1 MDVNLAK
8 ADGSQS
14 GSDILQL
21 VVFQLGG
28 EEFGV
33 EIMQVQEIIRM
44 PEITRIP
51 QSPEYVEGVINLR
64 GKIIVVVNLD
74 TKFALH
80 SKALDEDSRII
91 IVEVGDNVVG
101 MVVDSVSEVMRLAS
115 SSVDPTPEIIST
127 KIKADYLKGVGKLDG
142 RLLILLDLE
151 RVLSDD
157 EMSQV
162 SAVGEMQG

>member
-1 MDVNLAK
+1 MSEDVSIHDTESAEDL
-8 ADGSQS
+8 
-14 GSDILQL
+14 LQL
-21 VVFQLGG
+21 VIFQLGG

-64 GKIIVVVNLD
+64 GKIIVVINLD
-74 TKFALH
+74 TRFDLN
-80 SKALDEDSRII
+80 SKELDDDSRII

-101 MVVDSVSEVMRLAS
+101 MVVDSVSEVLRLAT
-115 SSVDPTPEIIST
+115 SSVEAAPEIISS
-127 KIKADYLKGVGKLDG
+127 KIKADYLKGVGKLDD

-151 RVLSDD
+151 RVLSEE
-157 EMSQV
+157 EMSHV
-162 SAVGEMQG
+162 AAVGEMHG

>member
-1 MDVNLAK
+1 MNSTLTDDAH
-8 ADGSQS
+8 AS
-14 GSDILQL
+14 GDLLQL

-64 GKIIVVVNLD
+64 GKIIVVINLD
-74 TKFALH
+74 TKFGLH
-80 SKALDEDSRII
+80 SKELDEDSRII

-115 SSVDPTPEIIST
+115 SSVEPAPEIIST
-127 KIKADYLKGVGKLDG
+127 KIKADYLKGVGKLDE

-151 RVLSDD
+151 RVLSEG

-162 SAVGEMQG
+162 AAVGEMHG

>member
-1 MDVNLAK
+1 MSEDVSIHDAESAEDL
-8 ADGSQS
+8 
-14 GSDILQL
+14 LQL
-21 VVFQLGG
+21 VIFQLGG

-64 GKIIVVVNLD
+64 GKIIVVINLD
-74 TKFALH
+74 TRFGLN
-80 SKALDEDSRII
+80 SKELDDDSRII

-101 MVVDSVSEVMRLAS
+101 MVVDSVSEVLRLAT
-115 SSVDPTPEIIST
+115 SSVGPVPEIISS
-127 KIKADYLKGVGKLDG
+127 KIKADYLKGVGKLDD

-151 RVLSDD
+151 RVLS
-157 EMSQV
+157 EEEISQV
-162 SAVGEMQG
+162 AVVGEMHG

>member
-1 MDVNLAK
+1 MSEDVSIHDTETAEDL
-8 ADGSQS
+8 
-14 GSDILQL
+14 LQL
-21 VVFQLGG
+21 VIFQLGG

-51 QSPEYVEGVINLR
+51 QSPGYVEGVINLR
-64 GKIIVVVNLD
+64 GKIIVVINLD
-74 TKFALH
+74 TRFGLN
-80 SKALDEDSRII
+80 SKELDDDSRII

-101 MVVDSVSEVMRLAS
+101 MVVDSVSEVLRLSMSNVEPA
-115 SSVDPTPEIIST
+115 PEIIST
-127 KIKADYLKGVGKLDG
+127 KIRADYLKGVGKLDD

-151 RVLSDD
+151 RVLSEE

-162 SAVGEMQG
+162 ASVGEMHG

>member
-1 MDVNLAK
+1 MNSTLLDDAQATDNL
-8 ADGSQS
+8 
-14 GSDILQL
+14 LQL

-44 PEITRIP
+44 PDITRIP

-64 GKIIVVVNLD
+64 GKIIVVINLD

-80 SKALDEDSRII
+80 SKEIDADSRII
-91 IVEVGDNVVG
+91 IVEIGDNVVG
-101 MVVDSVSEVMRLAS
+101 MIVDSVSEVMRLAS
-115 SSVDPTPEIIST
+115 SSVEPAPDIIST
-127 KIKADYLKGVGKLDG
+127 KIKADYLKGVGKLDE

-151 RVLSDD
+151 RVLNDD
-157 EMSQV
+157 EMAQLETV
-162 SAVGEMQG
+162 SEMHE

>member
-1 MDVNLAK
+1 MSEDVSIHGTESAEDL
-8 ADGSQS
+8 
-14 GSDILQL
+14 LQL
-21 VVFQLGG
+21 VIFQLGG

-44 PEITRIP
+44 PDITRIP

-64 GKIIVVVNLD
+64 GKIIVVINLD
-74 TKFALH
+74 TRFDLN
-80 SKALDEDSRII
+80 SKELDDDSRIV

-101 MVVDSVSEVMRLAS
+101 MVVDSVSEVLRLAS
-115 SSVDPTPEIIST
+115 SSVEPAPEIIST
-127 KIKADYLKGVGKLDG
+127 KIKADYLKGVGKLDD

-151 RVLSDD
+151 RVLSDE

-162 SAVGEMQG
+162 AAVGEMHG

>member
-1 MDVNLAK
+1 MSKDVSIHNTES
-8 ADGSQS
+8 AD
-14 GSDILQL
+14 DLLQL
-21 VVFQLGG
+21 VIFQLGG

-64 GKIIVVVNLD
+64 GKIIVVINLD
-74 TKFALH
+74 TRFDLN
-80 SKALDEDSRII
+80 SKELDDDSRII

-101 MVVDSVSEVMRLAS
+101 MVVDSVSEVLRLAT
-115 SSVDPTPEIIST
+115 SSVEAAPEIISS
-127 KIKADYLKGVGKLDG
+127 KIKADYLKGVGKLDD

-151 RVLSDD
+151 RVLS
-157 EMSQV
+157 EEELSQV
-162 SAVGEMQG
+162 AAVGEIHG